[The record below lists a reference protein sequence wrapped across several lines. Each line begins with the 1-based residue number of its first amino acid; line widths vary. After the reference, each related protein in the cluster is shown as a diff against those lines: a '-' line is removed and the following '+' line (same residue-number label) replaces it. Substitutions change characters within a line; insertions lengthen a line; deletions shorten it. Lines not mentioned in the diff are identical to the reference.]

1 MSKAGEKIIEAVQS
15 GVGQVH
21 FLNVFT
27 GKTEPYHSHA
37 QAMGSSL
44 AAAARRI
51 DDLERQLAEIKA
63 FLVI

>member
-1 MSKAGEKIIEAVQS
+1 MSKVGGNIITAADSISQA
-15 GVGQVH
+15 H

-51 DDLERQLAEIKA
+51 DELEREIAEIRS
-63 FLVI
+63 FLVMD